1 MALRLP
7 ECNMQL
13 LSKGQIK
20 SECIYAI
27 IHFPKYHQN
36 FLIDFCPES
45 LSRLGMLCTHL
56 SRIPLRI
63 IKTSYMYLPSL

>member
-20 SECIYAI
+20 SECIYEI

-36 FLIDFCPES
+36 FLIDFCPEM
-45 LSRLGMLCTHL
+45 LFRLGMSCTPL
-56 SRIPLRI
+56 SRVVLRT
-63 IKTSYMYLPSL
+63 IKTNHMYLLQ